1 MGGIGIQ
8 AWLAGY
14 TERAAAA
21 CRGVVLVA
29 TMYRP
34 VGDQRLLSFMA
45 RVVGTSF
52 VRRVMGHPLHGRVLA
67 RGGLGRSPSVT
78 VLDLTRNGWAV
89 SSDTMRAGVIEGLAD
104 FDFSE
109 DLPSFDVPTVV
120 ICGDADQVT
129 PLAENEQIASLIAD
143 SKLEVVPD
151 AGHLV
156 TWEAADLVADAIV
169 AMAR

>member
-1 MGGIGIQ
+1 M
-8 AWLAGY
+8 
-14 TERAAAA
+14 
-21 CRGVVLVA
+21 
-29 TMYRP
+29 
-34 VGDQRLLSFMA
+34 
-45 RVVGTSF
+45 
-52 VRRVMGHPLHGRVLA
+52 
-67 RGGLGRSPSVT
+67 
-78 VLDLTRNGWAV
+78 
-89 SSDTMRAGVIEGLAD
+89 
-104 FDFSE
+104 
-109 DLPSFDVPTVV
+109 PTVV